1 MTVTRSVTRSA
12 TRSAT
17 YGATVGKWG
26 EPSWMR
32 QFETAFDFVNG
43 IYRLNNARV
52 PWTVIDGYH
61 TRTSGRRAEFIDGR
75 SQEYANGVMARTD
88 LGYDSREGWTVLNA
102 DPLNPRA
109 WSLNGASASDE
120 PGDFFGFTAASR
132 VASGGATFH
141 RSEVL
146 IAGGVANATTYS
158 IRVLYAAGSSNRCRI
173 VVRNTSG
180 AVESVASG
188 AVGNISSSSTFAGTW
203 ASVLNTDRG
212 GGVYELSGLFTATSA
227 GATATLGVGPDSAT
241 AGQDVVVIAAQITQ
255 TAYPMPF
262 GVGTVAPDSLVI
274 PAADAGLAVDPSVT
288 GLTMVWR
295 GRDFESAAGF
305 PRMLE
310 ARLDG
315 NNRASFSRILSS
327 GAVSVDGVSSG
338 TASTLQATLAQA
350 PRGDDTTIL
359 QVWRGDGSIW
369 CKIGQNAAG
378 TTTRPPITSISGIGI
393 GNNAGDGADRIN
405 AQTRIAA
412 VGAFALSDA
421 EALALFNQ
429 VAAS

>member
-1 MTVTRSVTRSA
+1 
-12 TRSAT
+12 
-17 YGATVGKWG
+17 
-26 EPSWMR
+26 
-32 QFETAFDFVNG
+32 
-43 IYRLNNARV
+43 L
-52 PWTVIDGYH
+52 
-61 TRTSGRRAEFIDGR
+61 
-75 SQEYANGVMARTD
+75 
-88 LGYDSREGWTVLNA
+88 L
-102 DPLNPRA
+102 
-109 WSLNGASASDE
+109 
-120 PGDFFGFTAASR
+120 
-132 VASGGATFH
+132 
-141 RSEVL
+141 L
-146 IAGGVANATTYS
+146 I
-158 IRVLYAAGSSNRCRI
+158 R
-173 VVRNTSG
+173 
-180 AVESVASG
+180 
-188 AVGNISSSSTFAGTW
+188 
-203 ASVLNTDRG
+203 
-212 GGVYELSGLFTATSA
+212 
-227 GATATLGVGPDSAT
+227 
-241 AGQDVVVIAAQITQ
+241 
-255 TAYPMPF
+255 
-262 GVGTVAPDSLVI
+262 
-274 PAADAGLAVDPSVT
+274 VT